1 MLPVTNS
8 FAQRGG
14 GRGFSG
20 GGGRGG
26 MGGGFSGGAR
36 PSPGNFGG
44 ARPGGGN
51 FGGGMPAG
59 RPTGGMPGGGN
70 FAGGRPGG
78 GMPGGGNFAGGR
90 PGGGNVGAG
99 NFAGGM
105 PGGRPNG
112 AIGGGNLNR
121 QPGGLANGPGQLGG
135 GQLGGGQFAGAG
147 QGAGRG
153 AFNQPSRGD
162 LGNFLGMPSDEGMH
176 NLGGNI
182 GNNFDVN
189 RGTATG
195 PRGGQAAGA
204 TVTGPQGN
212 TVGRAVGVGPNG
224 GVAAAG
230 GVKGANGGAAG
241 GAVGVGPNGG
251 VAAAGGARG
260 PNGGAVGGA
269 AGVGPN
275 GGAAAVGG
283 VRGPGG
289 AGAVGGAAVGPRG
302 GVVAGGAAVG
312 RYGGAA
318 AGFAR
323 VSPSGRYTTAAVV
336 RTGYSNW
343 GIYGRDWYAR
353 YPGAWFATGWAAG
366 RVWNTCTW
374 STAATYCGFVAAT
387 PVYYDYGTNIVYQ
400 DDGVYMNGEN
410 LGDAGQYYDQASTIA
425 ATGAKAEA
433 PPEGDWMPLGVFA
446 LSKAEEPSSDVTIQL
461 AINKDGVIRG
471 NYTDTVTNKTQTIQG
486 SADKATQK
494 VAFTVGD
501 NSTNVIE
508 TGLYNLTKDEAPVLI
523 HIGKEKT
530 EQWLLVRLENPD
542 ATKQ

>member
-1 MLPVTNS
+1 MLRRSWVCTICITLLLLPTANS
-8 FAQRGG
+8 FGWQRGGRGGGGGG

-20 GGGRGG
+20 GGGARGG
-26 MGGGFSGGAR
+26 MGGGGFTGGAR

-44 ARPGGGN
+44 
-51 FGGGMPAG
+51 GGMQ
-59 RPTGGMPGGGN
+59 
-70 FAGGRPGG
+70 GGRPGG
-78 GMPGGGNFAGGR
+78 GMPGGGNFGGGNFAGGR
-90 PGGGNVGAG
+90 PGGGNFG
-99 NFAGGM
+99 GGM
-105 PGGRPNG
+105 PGGRPNAG
-112 AIGGGNLNR
+112 AGDGNNFNRPAGGIASG
-121 QPGGLANGPGQLGG
+121 A
-135 GQLGGGQFAGAG
+135 GGGQFGGGQFGGAG

-162 LGNFLGMPSDEGMH
+162 LSGFLGMPSDEGMH
-176 NLGGNI
+176 NLSGATRQAGG
-182 GNNFDVN
+182 GAFGDNFDVN
-189 RGTATG
+189 KGTATG

-204 TVTGPQGN
+204 TVTGPRGN
-212 TVGRAVGVGPNG
+212 TAGKAVGVGPNGGVAAAGRVKGADGGAAGRAVGVGPNG

-230 GVKGANGGAAG
+230 GV
-241 GAVGVGPNGG
+241 
-251 VAAAGGARG
+251 
-260 PNGGAVGGA
+260 
-269 AGVGPN
+269 
-275 GGAAAVGG
+275 
-283 VRGPGG
+283 RGPGG
-289 AGAVGGAAVGPRG
+289 AAAVGGAAVGPRG

-323 VSPSGRYTTAAVV
+323 VSPSGRYNTAAVV
-336 RTGYSNW
+336 RTGYNNW
-343 GIYGRDWYAR
+343 GVYGRDWYGR
-353 YPGAWFATGWAAG
+353 YPGAWVATGWAAG

-374 STAATYCGFVAAT
+374 GTAATYCGYAAAT
-387 PVYYDYGTNIVYQ
+387 PIYYDYGSNIVYQ
-400 DDGVYMNGEN
+400 DDGVYVNGEN
-410 LGDAGQYYDQASTIA
+410 MGDAGQYYDQAATIA
-425 ATGAKAEA
+425 TTGAKAEA
-433 PPEGDWMPLGVFA
+433 PADSDWMPLGVFA

-501 NSTNVIE
+501 NTTNLIE

-523 HIGKEKT
+523 HMGKEKT